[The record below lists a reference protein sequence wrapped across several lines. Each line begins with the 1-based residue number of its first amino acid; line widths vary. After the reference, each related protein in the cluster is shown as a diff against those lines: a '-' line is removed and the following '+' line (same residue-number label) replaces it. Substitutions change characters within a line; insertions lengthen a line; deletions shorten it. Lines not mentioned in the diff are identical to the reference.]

1 MSENLLMYSPREKEM
16 YTISLPEEKTRENIR
31 HSARNDKHHESL
43 TASLHQQFDLQVI
56 APNFQPF

>member
-1 MSENLLMYSPREKEM
+1 MSENLLMYSPRQKEM
-16 YTISLPEEKTRENIR
+16 YTISLPEEKTGENIR
-31 HSARNDKHHESL
+31 RSARNDKHHESL